1 MNDSTSNDQETETLK
16 IYPDTTHQTRLSLQA
31 KEFRK
36 AYQIPNSDS
45 RPARA
50 MQHNLI
56 VEEFKEFLEAE
67 GTLYLS
73 NPANKASC
81 LKELADLV
89 YVCYQY
95 AENMGWDLDEAMY
108 RVHESNM
115 SKLDDEGNPIYR
127 EDGKVLKGPN
137 YKPPNLEDLV

>member
-1 MNDSTSNDQETETLK
+1 M
-16 IYPDTTHQTRLSLQA
+16 
-31 KEFRK
+31 
-36 AYQIPNSDS
+36 
-45 RPARA
+45 
-50 MQHNLI
+50 
-56 VEEFKEFLEAE
+56 EAD
-67 GTLYLS
+67 GQLYLTS
-73 NPANKASC
+73 SRVKQDC

-95 AENMGWDLDEAMY
+95 AVNMGWDLDEAMH

-115 SKLDDEGNPIYR
+115 SKLDENGNPVLR

>member
-1 MNDSTSNDQETETLK
+1 MTNLTTSNDQETVK

-36 AYQIPNSDS
+36 AYKIVQDTS

-56 VEEFKEFLEAE
+56 VEEFKEFLQAE
-67 GTLYLS
+67 GMLFLS
-73 NPANKASC
+73 SNEHKENC

-95 AENMGWDLDEAMY
+95 AANMGWNLDEAMH

-115 SKLDDEGNPIYR
+115 SKLDENGDPIYR
-127 EDGKVLKGPN
+127 DDGKVLKGPN